1 MTDIAVQDLPTLVE
15 IKASPV
21 DIIAECQEQAEA
33 LMNVV
38 EQQKMFQMIKGKK
51 FLQAEAWQLLGTFTG
66 LTAKPVW
73 TKQIES
79 DNDVIFKARTVIL
92 NKEGREVSAGESLCK
107 RSEKGKTSFEDNQ
120 ILSTAQTRSVSK
132 AYRNKISFIA
142 KLAGFETSTAEEV
155 EGNGFH
161 EKETK
166 THPPQT
172 KATTKPN
179 QAASKVGKPI
189 PKPAPTNGITVAD
202 FQAYRDTCLG
212 IVEPEI
218 LTKLASNL
226 HLDKKRIGDM
236 TRKDLDDLLSA
247 CQHYAQIEKQARE
260 AEVLED
266 TDDSPATEDGSEVQV
281 ESEEKMEAFPVGEP
295 DEESVLPNNFSRQPT
310 NGASEKETTDNVRQ
324 KDVDEIPF

>member
-1 MTDIAVQDLPTLVE
+1 MTEIAVQDKEALVE

-21 DIIAECQEQAEA
+21 DIIAQCQEQAEA
-33 LMNVV
+33 LMTVV
-38 EQQKMFQMIKGKK
+38 EQQKMFQMIQGKK

-92 NKEGREVSAGESLCK
+92 NNEGREVSAGESICK
-107 RSEKGKTSFEDNQ
+107 RSEKGKTRFEDNQ

-142 KLAGFETSTAEEV
+142 KLAGFETSTAEES

-166 THPPQT
+166 TPPPQT
-172 KATTKPN
+172 QTPTKPN
-179 QAASKVGKPI
+179 NAPSKVGKPI
-189 PKPAPTNGITVAD
+189 PKPAPTNGITVSD

-212 IVEPEI
+212 IVEPET
-218 LTKLASNL
+218 LAQLASNL
-226 HLDKKRIGDM
+226 KLDGKKIADM
-236 TRKDLDDLLSA
+236 VKQDLDELLAA
-247 CQHYAQIEKQARE
+247 CQNFVQMEKQ
-260 AEVLED
+260 LEEKGIPVR
-266 TDDSPATEDGSEVQV
+266 TDDSPSTEN
-281 ESEEKMEAFPVGEP
+281 ESEEQVEEAEEMEAFPIGET
-295 DEESVLPNNFSRQPT
+295 DEESVVQNDFPRQPT
-310 NGASEKETTDNVRQ
+310 NGKSEKETIGNVRQ